1 MLTNLWESRYLV
13 RELVRR
19 DVKSRYRGSLL
30 GGAWSILNPLLQLT
44 VYTLVFS
51 SFLGQSFDR
60 SASSG
65 RFALFLFAAL
75 LPWLA
80 FQESLNRSARAF
92 LDHSPV
98 IKKTRF
104 PLPALPL
111 GIMTSAFLHQ
121 CVGTLLLIT
130 VLTFKQQVN
139 PLTLWIWPLA
149 ALLQLGLVFGLSLI
163 LACVTVLVRD
173 VAQALGAF
181 FLILFWTTPIV
192 YPQSRAGD
200 LAWILDLNPL
210 THLVG
215 LHRYVFFGQPS
226 PSTGGLL
233 YLIFVALGGCVLGAV
248 VHARM
253 RTLIV
258 DLV

>member
-1 MLTNLWESRYLV
+1 M
-13 RELVRR
+13 
-19 DVKSRYRGSLL
+19 KSRYRGSLL
-30 GGAWSILNPLLQLT
+30 GGVWSILNPLLQLT

-51 SFLGQSFDR
+51 GFLRQSFDQ
-60 SASSG
+60 SESSG

-80 FQESLNRSARAF
+80 FQESLHRSARSF
-92 LDHSPV
+92 LDHSQL
-98 IKKTRF
+98 INKARF

-121 CVGTLLLIT
+121 CVGTLLFIA
-130 VLTFKQQVN
+130 VLAFKQEVN
-139 PLTLWIWPLA
+139 LLTLWIWPFA
-149 ALLQLGLVFGLSLI
+149 GLLQLTLVFGLSLI

-173 VAQALGAF
+173 VAQALGAV

-226 PSTGGLL
+226 PSPGGLL
-233 YLIFVALGGCVLGAV
+233 YLIVVALGGCLLGAA
-248 VHARM
+248 VHS
-253 RTLIV
+253 RTRQLIV

>member
-1 MLTNLWESRYLV
+1 MLTNLWKSRYLV

-51 SFLGQSFDR
+51 GFLGQRFDENE
-60 SASSG
+60 SSG
-65 RFALFLFAAL
+65 RFALFLFTAL

-92 LDHSPV
+92 LDHSQV

-104 PLPALPL
+104 PLPAVPL
-111 GIMTSAFLHQ
+111 GIVTAAFLHQ
-121 CVGTLLLIT
+121 CVGTLLLLA
-130 VLTFKQQVN
+130 VLAFKQEVR
-139 PLTLWIWPLA
+139 LMTLWIWPLA
-149 ALLQLGLVFGLSLI
+149 GLLQLTLAFGLSLI

-173 VAQALGAF
+173 VAQALGAV

-200 LAWILDLNPL
+200 LAWLLDLNPL

-215 LHRYVFFGQPS
+215 LYRYVFFGPPS
-226 PSTGGLL
+226 PSAGGLL
-233 YLIFVALGGCVLGAV
+233 YLIAVALGGCFLGSAI
-248 VHARM
+248 HS
-253 RTLIV
+253 RTRKLIV

>member
-1 MLTNLWESRYLV
+1 MVTNLWKHRYLV

-30 GGAWSILNPLLQLT
+30 GGVWSILNPLLQLT

-51 SFLGQSFDR
+51 GFLHQSFDQ

-80 FQESLNRSARAF
+80 FQESLHRSARSF
-92 LDHSPV
+92 LDHSQL
-98 IKKTRF
+98 INKARF

-121 CVGTLLLIT
+121 CVGTLLFIA
-130 VLTFKQQVN
+130 VLAFKQEVN
-139 PLTLWIWPLA
+139 LLTLWIWPFA
-149 ALLQLGLVFGLSLI
+149 GLLQLTLVFGLSLI

-173 VAQALGAF
+173 VAQALGAV

-226 PSTGGLL
+226 PSPGGLL
-233 YLIFVALGGCVLGAV
+233 YLIVVALGGCLLGAA
-248 VHARM
+248 VHS
-253 RTLIV
+253 RTRKLIV

>member
-1 MLTNLWESRYLV
+1 M
-13 RELVRR
+13 RR

-51 SFLGQSFDR
+51 GFLGQSFDE

-80 FQESLNRSARAF
+80 FQESLNRSARSF
-92 LDHSPV
+92 LDHGQL
-98 IKKTRF
+98 ITRARF

-111 GIMTSAFLHQ
+111 GIITSAFVHQ
-121 CVGTLLLIT
+121 CVGTLLFVA
-130 VLTFKQQVN
+130 VLTFKQELSLV
-139 PLTLWIWPLA
+139 TLCIWPLA
-149 ALLQLGLVFGLSLI
+149 GLLQLTLAFGLSLI
-163 LACVTVLVRD
+163 LACATVLVRD
-173 VAQALGAF
+173 VAQALGAV

-192 YPQSRAGD
+192 YPHSRAGS

-210 THLVG
+210 THLIA
-215 LHRYVFFGQPS
+215 LHRYVFFGQAAPS
-226 PSTGGLL
+226 PAGLL
-233 YLIFVALGGCVLGAV
+233 YLIVVALGACLLGAV
-248 VHARM
+248 VHS
-253 RTLIV
+253 RTRKLIV